1 MMFEQA
7 TAEGR
12 VAHRPIAAPNG
23 VLTGIFAHQEIPPK
37 RLTRLGIGRQRQ
49 ILVALCQQWVRCAER
64 VRAGT

>member
-7 TAEGR
+7 TAEVL
-12 VAHRPIAAPNG
+12 VADRPIAAPNG
-23 VLTGIFAHQEIPPK
+23 VLTGIFAHQEIPPE

-49 ILVALCQQWVRCAER
+49 ILVALCQQWGCYAER